1 MEIYGVFKP
10 MDDQIDGNHGKRPA
24 RLNLSKTGSKR
35 GIKGF
40 RAPVGKTR
48 PCSAALTI
56 LLIKQEY
63 GWLLVVFYVVCF
75 GFPQVSISF
84 IGCLC
89 VLYVFELLLVF
100 LLPSL

>member
-40 RAPVGKTR
+40 PG
-48 PCSAALTI
+48 PCWQDEALFCGFDDPP
-56 LLIKQEY
+56 KQEY
-63 GWLLVVFYVVCF
+63 GWLLVVFYVFCF
-75 GFPQVSISF
+75 G
-84 IGCLC
+84 
-89 VLYVFELLLVF
+89 
-100 LLPSL
+100 LP